1 MAAFLAA
8 RARLSFWCAMV
19 PGFAFLIW
27 GLSRFGS
34 GAGLWLYA
42 IFVVWSVAAFVF
54 INRQA
59 WRLCRP
65 ALDTLDHRCDPEPLL
80 EVCRMV
86 LRQNPNSLYFRVYEG
101 YALNLLGRE
110 EESRQSAELAAAN
123 PRLWKDP
130 HLLLVWSASLPM
142 GNPRQ
147 EQALDTL
154 EKLRRRLPPHGQ
166 ETLEEVLSNRQALNR
181 LEADDPALE
190 ELLTDR
196 LARAGCQR
204 MRIGAHLALGAYY
217 VHRKDLAAEEHLNY
231 VLHNANKLHGA
242 RYQAERLLC
251 LLPKP

>member
-42 IFVVWSVAAFVF
+42 VFVVWAVAAFVF
-54 INRQA
+54 INRQT

-101 YALNLLGRE
+101 HALNLLGRE
-110 EESRQSAELAAAN
+110 EDALRSAAQAEGS
-123 PRLWKDP
+123 PRLWRDP

-142 GNPRQ
+142 GDPRQ
-147 EQALDTL
+147 ERALETL
-154 EKLRRRLPPHGQ
+154 ERLRRRLPPQGQ
-166 ETLEEVLSNRQALNR
+166 ALLEQILSDRRTLNR

-190 ELLTDR
+190 ELLTAR
-196 LARAGCQR
+196 LARADCLR
-204 MRIGAHLALGAYY
+204 TRVGAHLALGAYY
-217 VHRKDLAAEEHLNY
+217 VHRKDLAAEAHLHF
-231 VLHNANKLHGA
+231 VLDNANKLQGA
-242 RYQAERLLC
+242 RYQAERMLC

>member
-8 RARLSFWCAMV
+8 RARLSFWCAMI

-34 GAGLWLYA
+34 GAGLWLYVA
-42 IFVVWSVAAFVF
+42 FAVWAVAAFVL

-65 ALDTLDHRCDPEPLL
+65 ALDALDHRCDPEPLL

-86 LRQNPNSLYFRVYEG
+86 LRQNPDSLYFRVYES

-110 EESRQSAELAAAN
+110 EESRQSAERAGAN

-142 GNPRQ
+142 GDSRQ
-147 EQALDTL
+147 ERALDTL

-166 ETLEEVLSNRQALNR
+166 ETLAQILSDRQALNR

-190 ELLTDR
+190 ALLTSR
-196 LARAGCQR
+196 LARAGCLR
-204 MRIGAHLALGAYY
+204 EEIGAHLALGAYY
-217 VHRKDLAAEEHLNY
+217 VHRKNLAAEEHLNY
-231 VLHNANKLHGA
+231 VLDNANKLHGA
-242 RYQAERLLC
+242 RHHAERMLC